1 MPDNVVVDP
10 NNPITVFQ
18 SWLGTN
24 QVLDQTATL
33 KSLWAKFNKE
43 AGGGAL
49 DFNKFGVPRLIN
61 LIKGAFPTFNTD
73 TGTVA
78 AWTLGQGIGALDGL
92 LD

>member
-1 MPDNVVVDP
+1 MCIRD
-10 NNPITVFQ
+10 
-18 SWLGTN
+18 S
-24 QVLDQTATL
+24 
-33 KSLWAKFNKE
+33 
-43 AGGGAL
+43 
-49 DFNKFGVPRLIN
+49 IN

>member
-1 MPDNVVVDP
+1 M
-10 NNPITVFQ
+10 
-18 SWLGTN
+18 
-24 QVLDQTATL
+24 
-33 KSLWAKFNKE
+33 E

-49 DFNKFGVPRLIN
+49 DFNMFGVPRLIN

>member
-49 DFNKFGVPRLIN
+49 DFN
-61 LIKGAFPTFNTD
+61 TD